1 MAYRR
6 SVAHEMPAHGH
17 YLAGEVGI
25 LAGVSGDRIGQW
37 ARWGHIRSSR
47 SDREPRVY
55 SYEDVA
61 EALLVHELEA
71 LGAGLPSIRRA
82 VERLRGRQGHAW
94 PLAHNRARLAAANG
108 TVVEFEGDEA
118 YDLGARSPSEQ
129 GVLETPDLHRVTAEL
144 ERGGW
149 AARLLPGLRHIQ
161 VHPDRLGGRPAIR
174 GRRLA
179 AQEVATIAGT
189 PGGRAVL
196 REDYALDD
204 DQIDDAVRWWETARS
219 FEG

>member
-1 MAYRR
+1 
-6 SVAHEMPAHGH
+6 VAREIPAHGH
-17 YLAGEVGI
+17 YLAAEVAV

-47 SDREPRVY
+47 SDTEPRVY

-61 EALLVHELEA
+61 EALLVHELEE
-71 LGAGLPSIRRA
+71 LGAELPSIRRA
-82 VERLRGRQGHAW
+82 VERLRERDGRGW
-94 PLAHNRARLAAANG
+94 PLQRHRDRLGAANG

-118 YDLGARSPSEQ
+118 YDLGARSPCEQ
-129 GVLETPDLHRVTAEL
+129 GVLETPDLHRVAAQL

-149 AARLLPGLRHIQ
+149 AARLLPDLHHIE
-161 VHPDRLGGRPAIR
+161 VHPDRLGGRPVIR

-179 AQEVATIAGT
+179 AQEVATLAAT

-196 REDYALDD
+196 REEYALED
-204 DQIDDAVRWWETARS
+204 DQIDDAVRWWETARA